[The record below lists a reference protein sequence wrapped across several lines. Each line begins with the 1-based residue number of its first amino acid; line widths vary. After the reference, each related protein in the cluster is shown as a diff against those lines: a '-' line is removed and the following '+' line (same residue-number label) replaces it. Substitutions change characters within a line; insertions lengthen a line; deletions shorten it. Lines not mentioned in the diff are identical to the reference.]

1 MELVALVVFS
11 CLAGSP
17 SCEPDAAHVYGELI
31 PAPACRGP
39 LGVTLAASW
48 AAANPDRRLASW
60 ACVPPTELARV
71 IERVL
76 GDNV

>member
-1 MELVALVVFS
+1 VELVALVVFS

-17 SCEPDAAHVYGELI
+17 SCEPDAAHVYAELL
-31 PAPACRGP
+31 PPPACRGP
-39 LGVTLAASW
+39 LGAAIVASW

-60 ACVPPTELARV
+60 ACVPPTELARA
-71 IERVL
+71 IERTL

>member
-17 SCEPDAAHVYGELI
+17 VCEPDEAHVYAGLV

-39 LGVTLAASW
+39 LGATIVASW

-60 ACVPPTELARV
+60 ACVPPTELSRLV
-71 IERVL
+71 ERVL